1 MVLKVAV
8 AARLYKLLSGVRIG
22 QAGSASKGA
31 PIWFGVVCRTVPLM
45 ATQDQQEPNKST
57 TLTEVRE
64 ENIMR
69 QRARFFSFILLVA
82 IGAASQCAQAAN
94 LTVNCDKK
102 ETIHKAVKLLATA
115 NPQGPNTIT
124 VAGSCRENIVIQ
136 SMDRLTLITN
146 KGASITDRSNGSLAV
161 VDIEDSH
168 SVTLQ
173 GFTII
178 GGGGGVNCGSA
189 SVCYLTGNTIQDG
202 AGTGLGVGRGS
213 HAFLESNVIQNN
225 GGRGSTVEDGS
236 QMFSGNDVFQGNA
249 AQGIVVDDAYF
260 VASNSSFLNNGVG
273 IQAIASTLRLHGG
286 TISGSIG
293 NGMTMVAGSTVVFR
307 DSATVIG
314 NGGDGVHL
322 EDASFAGFQ
331 SATVTGNLSG
341 LDVNCAPQF
350 TITHFVAR
358 TGGITNCVEP
368 VSNSKLKDLE

>member
-1 MVLKVAV
+1 
-8 AARLYKLLSGVRIG
+8 
-22 QAGSASKGA
+22 
-31 PIWFGVVCRTVPLM
+31 
-45 ATQDQQEPNKST
+45 
-57 TLTEVRE
+57 
-64 ENIMR
+64 
-69 QRARFFSFILLVA
+69 
-82 IGAASQCAQAAN
+82 
-94 LTVNCDKK
+94 
-102 ETIHKAVKLLATA
+102 
-115 NPQGPNTIT
+115 
-124 VAGSCRENIVIQ
+124 
-136 SMDRLTLITN
+136 MDRLTLITK

-168 SVTLQ
+168 SVTVQ

-189 SVCYLTGNTIQDG
+189 SVCYLTGNTIE
-202 AGTGLGVGRGS
+202 AGGVGVRGGS
-213 HAFLESNVIQNN
+213 RSFLESNVIQN
-225 GGRGSTVEDGS
+225 GGRGATVEDGS
-236 QMFSGNDVFQGNA
+236 QMFSSDDVFQSNA
-249 AQGIVVDDAYF
+249 AQGIVIGDGVYF

-273 IQAIASTLRLHGG
+273 ILAAASNLLLHGG

-293 NGMTMVAGSTVVFR
+293 NGMTMLAGSTVVFR
-307 DSATVIG
+307 DSATVTG

-368 VSNSKLKDLE
+368 VSNSQLKDVE